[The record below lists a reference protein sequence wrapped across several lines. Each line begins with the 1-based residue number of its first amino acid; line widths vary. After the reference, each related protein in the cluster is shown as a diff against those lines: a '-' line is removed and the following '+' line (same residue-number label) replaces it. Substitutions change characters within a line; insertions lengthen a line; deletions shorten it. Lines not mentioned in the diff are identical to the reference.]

1 MNINQVKYFV
11 TVYEQGSISTAA
23 RGHNVSAQAV
33 SKAISDLEREYGQ
46 KLFDRTNSGVSPTV
60 QGRAFYQ
67 KAKVAAKAY
76 ADLETMSFGGG
87 MPEPESLAPFR
98 MALCSPA
105 FDGDD
110 QLRRAWSMFFQRNTG
125 MPITFDLASR
135 EQMARGIDPDE
146 YDALVTI
153 GTYERQGCTCTPM
166 GSLPTGITV
175 ARTHPLASKEFVTFA
190 DLGKYPAG
198 ESGVYDSFNNSILV
212 TCKRLHLVS
221 NVNQITTAADALAH
235 ITIKQGYY
243 FSVVLNR
250 LRKAKL
256 ATALIPID
264 PAEDPR
270 IPICIVTRD
279 DRETARHRIVRNFAL
294 HAMDLVGS

>member
-23 RGHNVSAQAV
+23 RGHNVSVQAV

-46 KLFDRTNSGVSPTV
+46 KLFDRTNNGVSPTV

-76 ADLETMSFGGG
+76 ADLETMSFDSRL
-87 MPEPESLAPFR
+87 PEPESLAPFR

-153 GTYERQGCTCTPM
+153 GKYEKQGCTCTPM

-175 ARTHPLASKEFVTFA
+175 ARAHPLASKEFVTFA

-198 ESGVYDSFNNSILV
+198 ESGVYDSFNSSILV
-212 TCKRLHLVS
+212 TCKQLHLVS

>member
-67 KAKVAAKAY
+67 KAKVAARAY
-76 ADLETMSFGGG
+76 TDLETMSFGGG
-87 MPEPESLAPFR
+87 LPEPESLAPFR

-153 GTYERQGCTCTPM
+153 GKYEKQGCTCTPM

-198 ESGVYDSFNNSILV
+198 ESGVYDSFNCSILV

-250 LRKAKL
+250 LRQAKL

-294 HAMDLVGS
+294 HAMDLIGS

>member
-87 MPEPESLAPFR
+87 IPEPESLAPFR

-125 MPITFDLASR
+125 MPIMFDLASR

-198 ESGVYDSFNNSILV
+198 ESGVYDSFNSSILV

-270 IPICIVTRD
+270 IPICIVTHD

>member
-23 RGHNVSAQAV
+23 RGHNISAQAV

-67 KAKVAAKAY
+67 KAKVAARAY
-76 ADLETMSFGGG
+76 TDMETMSFGGG
-87 MPEPESLAPFR
+87 LPEPESLAPFR

-146 YDALVTI
+146 YDELVTI

-198 ESGVYDSFNNSILV
+198 ESGVYDSFNSSILV
-212 TCKRLHLVS
+212 TCKQLHLVS

-256 ATALIPID
+256 AIALIPID

>member
-67 KAKVAAKAY
+67 KAKVAARAY
-76 ADLETMSFGGG
+76 TDLETMSFGGG
-87 MPEPESLAPFR
+87 LPEPESPAPFR

-110 QLRRAWSMFFQRNTG
+110 QLCRAWSMFFQRNTG

-198 ESGVYDSFNNSILV
+198 ESGVYDSFNSSILV
-212 TCKRLHLVS
+212 TCKQLHLVS

-256 ATALIPID
+256 AIALIPID

>member
-46 KLFDRTNSGVSPTV
+46 KLFDRTNSGVNPTV

-67 KAKVAAKAY
+67 KAKVAARAY
-76 ADLETMSFGGG
+76 TDLETMSFGGG
-87 MPEPESLAPFR
+87 LPEPESLAPFR

-110 QLRRAWSMFFQRNTG
+110 ELRRAWSMFFQRNTG

-175 ARTHPLASKEFVTFA
+175 VRTHPLASKEFVTFA

-198 ESGVYDSFNNSILV
+198 ESGVYDSFNSSILV
-212 TCKRLHLVS
+212 TCKQLHLVS

-235 ITIKQGYY
+235 ITIKQGYC

-256 ATALIPID
+256 AIALIPID

>member
-67 KAKVAAKAY
+67 KAKVAARAY
-76 ADLETMSFGGG
+76 TDLEMMSFGGG
-87 MPEPESLAPFR
+87 LPEPESLAPFR

-110 QLRRAWSMFFQRNTG
+110 ELRRAWSMFFQRNTG

-198 ESGVYDSFNNSILV
+198 ESGVYDSFNSSILV
-212 TCKRLHLVS
+212 TCKQLHLVS

-294 HAMDLVGS
+294 HAMDLVDS

>member
-67 KAKVAAKAY
+67 KAKVAARAY
-76 ADLETMSFGGG
+76 TDLEMMSFGGG
-87 MPEPESLAPFR
+87 LPEPESLAPFR

-110 QLRRAWSMFFQRNTG
+110 ELRRAWSMFFQRNTG

-198 ESGVYDSFNNSILV
+198 ESGVYDSFNSSILV
-212 TCKRLHLVS
+212 TCKQLHLVS

-256 ATALIPID
+256 ATALIPI
-264 PAEDPR
+264 
-270 IPICIVTRD
+270 CIVTRD

>member
-46 KLFDRTNSGVSPTV
+46 KLFDRTNSGVNPTV

-67 KAKVAAKAY
+67 KAKVAARAY
-76 ADLETMSFGGG
+76 TDLETMSFGGG
-87 MPEPESLAPFR
+87 LPEPESLAPFR

-198 ESGVYDSFNNSILV
+198 ESGVYDSFNSSILV
-212 TCKRLHLVS
+212 TCKQLHLVS

>member
-46 KLFDRTNSGVSPTV
+46 KLFDRTNSGVNPTV

-67 KAKVAAKAY
+67 KAKVAARAY
-76 ADLETMSFGGG
+76 TDLETMSFGGG
-87 MPEPESLAPFR
+87 LPEPESLAPFR

-125 MPITFDLASR
+125 MPITFDLARR

-153 GTYERQGCTCTPM
+153 GKYEKQGCTCTPM

-198 ESGVYDSFNNSILV
+198 ESGVYDSFNSSILV
-212 TCKRLHLVS
+212 TCKQLHLVS
-221 NVNQITTAADALAH
+221 NVNRITTAADALAH

-264 PAEDPR
+264 PDEDPR

>member
-67 KAKVAAKAY
+67 KAKVAARAY
-76 ADLETMSFGGG
+76 TDLETMSFGGG
-87 MPEPESLAPFR
+87 LPEPESLAPFR

-110 QLRRAWSMFFQRNTG
+110 ELRRAWSMFFQHNTG

-198 ESGVYDSFNNSILV
+198 ESGVYDSFNSSILV
-212 TCKRLHLVS
+212 TCKQLHLVS

-256 ATALIPID
+256 AIALIPID

>member
-67 KAKVAAKAY
+67 KAKVAARAY
-76 ADLETMSFGGG
+76 TDLETMSFGGG
-87 MPEPESLAPFR
+87 LPEPESLAPFR

-190 DLGKYPAG
+190 ELGKYPAG
-198 ESGVYDSFNNSILV
+198 ESGVYDSFNSSILV

>member
-23 RGHNVSAQAV
+23 RGHDVSAQAV

-87 MPEPESLAPFR
+87 LPEPESLAPFR

-135 EQMARGIDPDE
+135 EQMAHGIDPDE

-198 ESGVYDSFNNSILV
+198 ESGVYDSFNSSILV
-212 TCKRLHLVS
+212 TCKQLHLVS
-221 NVNQITTAADALAH
+221 NVNRITTAADALAH

-264 PAEDPR
+264 PDEDPR

>member
-67 KAKVAAKAY
+67 KAKVAARAY
-76 ADLETMSFGGG
+76 TDLETMSFGGG
-87 MPEPESLAPFR
+87 LPEPESLAPFR

-198 ESGVYDSFNNSILV
+198 ESGVYDSFNSSILV
-212 TCKRLHLVS
+212 TCKQLHLVS

-264 PAEDPR
+264 PDEDPR

>member
-110 QLRRAWSMFFQRNTG
+110 ELRRAWSMFFQRNTG

-198 ESGVYDSFNNSILV
+198 ESGVYDSFNSSILV

>member
-125 MPITFDLASR
+125 IPITFDLASR

-198 ESGVYDSFNNSILV
+198 ESGVYDSFNSSILV

-294 HAMDLVGS
+294 HAMDLIGS

>member
-67 KAKVAAKAY
+67 KAKVAARAY
-76 ADLETMSFGGG
+76 TDLETMSFGGG
-87 MPEPESLAPFR
+87 LPEPESLAPFR

-110 QLRRAWSMFFQRNTG
+110 ELRRAWSMFFQRNTG

-153 GTYERQGCTCTPM
+153 GAYERQGCTCTPM

-198 ESGVYDSFNNSILV
+198 ESGVYDSFNSSILV
-212 TCKRLHLVS
+212 TCKQLHLVS

>member
-67 KAKVAAKAY
+67 KAKVAARAY
-76 ADLETMSFGGG
+76 TDLETMSFGGG
-87 MPEPESLAPFR
+87 LPEPESLAPFR

-110 QLRRAWSMFFQRNTG
+110 ELRRAWSMFFQRNTG

-198 ESGVYDSFNNSILV
+198 ESGVYDSFNSSILV
-212 TCKRLHLVS
+212 TCKQLHLVS
-221 NVNQITTAADALAH
+221 NVNQITTTADALAH

>member
-1 MNINQVKYFV
+1 M
-11 TVYEQGSISTAA
+11 
-23 RGHNVSAQAV
+23 
-33 SKAISDLEREYGQ
+33 
-46 KLFDRTNSGVSPTV
+46 
-60 QGRAFYQ
+60 
-67 KAKVAAKAY
+67 
-76 ADLETMSFGGG
+76 
-87 MPEPESLAPFR
+87 
-98 MALCSPA
+98 
-105 FDGDD
+105 
-110 QLRRAWSMFFQRNTG
+110 
-125 MPITFDLASR
+125 
-135 EQMARGIDPDE
+135 
-146 YDALVTI
+146 
-153 GTYERQGCTCTPM
+153 
-166 GSLPTGITV
+166 

-198 ESGVYDSFNNSILV
+198 ESGVYDSFNSSILV
-212 TCKRLHLVS
+212 TCKQLHLVS

-256 ATALIPID
+256 TTALIPID

-279 DRETARHRIVRNFAL
+279 DRETARHRVVRNFAL

>member
-11 TVYEQGSISTAA
+11 TVYEQGSISAAA

-46 KLFDRTNSGVSPTV
+46 KLFDRTNSGVNPTV

-67 KAKVAAKAY
+67 KAKVAARAY
-76 ADLETMSFGGG
+76 TDLETMSFGGG
-87 MPEPESLAPFR
+87 LPEPESLAPFR

-110 QLRRAWSMFFQRNTG
+110 ELRRAWSMFFQRNTG

-198 ESGVYDSFNNSILV
+198 ESGVYDSFNSSILV
-212 TCKRLHLVS
+212 TCKQLHLVS

-256 ATALIPID
+256 AIALIPID

>member
-198 ESGVYDSFNNSILV
+198 ESFNSSILV
-212 TCKRLHLVS
+212 TCKQLHLVS

>member
-67 KAKVAAKAY
+67 KAKVAARAY
-76 ADLETMSFGGG
+76 TDLETMSFGGG
-87 MPEPESLAPFR
+87 LPEPESLAPFR

-110 QLRRAWSMFFQRNTG
+110 ELRRAWSMFFQRNTG

-198 ESGVYDSFNNSILV
+198 ESGVYDSFNSSILV
-212 TCKRLHLVS
+212 TCKQLHLVS

-270 IPICIVTRD
+270 IPICIATRD

>member
-67 KAKVAAKAY
+67 KAKVAARAY
-76 ADLETMSFGGG
+76 TDLETMSFGGG
-87 MPEPESLAPFR
+87 LPEPESLAPFR

-110 QLRRAWSMFFQRNTG
+110 ELRRAWSMFFQRNTG
-125 MPITFDLASR
+125 MPITFELASR

-198 ESGVYDSFNNSILV
+198 ESGVYDSFNSSILV
-212 TCKRLHLVS
+212 TCKQLHLVS

-256 ATALIPID
+256 AIALIPID

>member
-46 KLFDRTNSGVSPTV
+46 KLFDRTNSGVNPTV

-67 KAKVAAKAY
+67 KAKVAARAY
-76 ADLETMSFGGG
+76 TDLETMSFGGG
-87 MPEPESLAPFR
+87 LPEPESLAPFR

-110 QLRRAWSMFFQRNTG
+110 ELRRAWSMFFQRNTG

-153 GTYERQGCTCTPM
+153 GPYERQGCTCTPM

-190 DLGKYPAG
+190 DLGKYTAG
-198 ESGVYDSFNNSILV
+198 ESGVYDSFNSSILV
-212 TCKRLHLVS
+212 TCKQLHLVS

>member
-67 KAKVAAKAY
+67 KAKVAARAY
-76 ADLETMSFGGG
+76 TDLETMSFGGG
-87 MPEPESLAPFR
+87 LPEPESLAPFR

-110 QLRRAWSMFFQRNTG
+110 ELRRAWSVFFQRNTG

-135 EQMARGIDPDE
+135 EQMAHGIDPDE

-198 ESGVYDSFNNSILV
+198 ESGVYDSFNSSILV
-212 TCKRLHLVS
+212 TCKQLHLVS

-256 ATALIPID
+256 AIALIPID

>member
-190 DLGKYPAG
+190 ELGKYPAG
-198 ESGVYDSFNNSILV
+198 ESGVYDSFNSSILV

>member
-33 SKAISDLEREYGQ
+33 SKTISDLEREYGQ

-67 KAKVAAKAY
+67 KAKVAARAY
-76 ADLETMSFGGG
+76 TDLETMSFGGG
-87 MPEPESLAPFR
+87 LPEPESLAPFR

-110 QLRRAWSMFFQRNTG
+110 QLCRAWSMFFQRNTG

-198 ESGVYDSFNNSILV
+198 ESGVYDSFNSSILV
-212 TCKRLHLVS
+212 TCKQLHLVS

-250 LRKAKL
+250 PRKAKL
-256 ATALIPID
+256 AIALIPID

>member
-67 KAKVAAKAY
+67 KAKVAARAY
-76 ADLETMSFGGG
+76 TDLETMSFGGG
-87 MPEPESLAPFR
+87 LPEPESLAPFR

-153 GTYERQGCTCTPM
+153 GKYEKQGCTCTPM

-198 ESGVYDSFNNSILV
+198 ESGVYDSFNSSILV
-212 TCKRLHLVS
+212 TCKQLHLVS

-279 DRETARHRIVRNFAL
+279 DRETARRRIVRNFAL
-294 HAMDLVGS
+294 HAMDLIGS

>member
-33 SKAISDLEREYGQ
+33 SKAISDLEREYEQ

-67 KAKVAAKAY
+67 KAKVAARAY
-76 ADLETMSFGGG
+76 TDLETMSFGGG
-87 MPEPESLAPFR
+87 LPEPESLAPFR

-110 QLRRAWSMFFQRNTG
+110 ELRRAWSMFFQRNTG

-198 ESGVYDSFNNSILV
+198 ESGVYDSFNSSILV
-212 TCKRLHLVS
+212 TCKQLHLVS

>member
-67 KAKVAAKAY
+67 KAKVAARAY
-76 ADLETMSFGGG
+76 TDLETMSFGGG
-87 MPEPESLAPFR
+87 LPEPESLAPFR

-110 QLRRAWSMFFQRNTG
+110 ELRRAWSMFFQRNTG

-135 EQMARGIDPDE
+135 EQMAHGIDPDE

-198 ESGVYDSFNNSILV
+198 ESGVYDSFNSSILV
-212 TCKRLHLVS
+212 TCKQLHLVS

-264 PAEDPR
+264 PDEDPR

>member
-46 KLFDRTNSGVSPTV
+46 KLFDRTNSGVNPTV

-67 KAKVAAKAY
+67 KAKVAARAY
-76 ADLETMSFGGG
+76 TDLKTMSFGGG
-87 MPEPESLAPFR
+87 LPEPESLAPFR

-110 QLRRAWSMFFQRNTG
+110 ELRRAWSMFFQRNTG

-198 ESGVYDSFNNSILV
+198 ESGVYDSFNSSILV
-212 TCKRLHLVS
+212 TCKQLHLVS

>member
-67 KAKVAAKAY
+67 KAKVAARAY
-76 ADLETMSFGGG
+76 TDLEMMSFGGG
-87 MPEPESLAPFR
+87 LPEPESLAPFR

-110 QLRRAWSMFFQRNTG
+110 ELRRAWSMFFQRNTG

-198 ESGVYDSFNNSILV
+198 ESGVYDSFNSSILV
-212 TCKRLHLVS
+212 TCKQLHLVS

-250 LRKAKL
+250 LGKAKL

>member
-67 KAKVAAKAY
+67 KAKVAARAY
-76 ADLETMSFGGG
+76 TDLETMSFGGG
-87 MPEPESLAPFR
+87 LPEPESLAPFR

-110 QLRRAWSMFFQRNTG
+110 ELRRAWSMFFQRNTG

-135 EQMARGIDPDE
+135 EEMARGIDPDE

-198 ESGVYDSFNNSILV
+198 ESGVYDSFNSSILV
-212 TCKRLHLVS
+212 TCKQLHLVS
-221 NVNQITTAADALAH
+221 NVNQITTATDALAH

-256 ATALIPID
+256 AIALIPID

>member
-87 MPEPESLAPFR
+87 IPEPESLAPFR

-125 MPITFDLASR
+125 MPIMFDLASR

-198 ESGVYDSFNNSILV
+198 ESGVYDSFNSSILV

-221 NVNQITTAADALAH
+221 NINQITTAADALAH

>member
-67 KAKVAAKAY
+67 KAKVAARAY
-76 ADLETMSFGGG
+76 TDLETMSFGGG
-87 MPEPESLAPFR
+87 LPEPESLAPFR

-110 QLRRAWSMFFQRNTG
+110 ELRRAWSMFFQRNTG

-198 ESGVYDSFNNSILV
+198 ESGVYDSFNSSILV
-212 TCKRLHLVS
+212 TCKQLHLVS
-221 NVNQITTAADALAH
+221 NVNQITTATDALAH

-256 ATALIPID
+256 AIALIPID

>member
-46 KLFDRTNSGVSPTV
+46 KLFDRTNSGVNPTV

-67 KAKVAAKAY
+67 KAKVAARAY
-76 ADLETMSFGGG
+76 TDLETMSFGGG
-87 MPEPESLAPFR
+87 LPEPESLAPFR

-153 GTYERQGCTCTPM
+153 GKYEKQGCTCTPN
-166 GSLPTGITV
+166 GSLPTGNTE

-198 ESGVYDSFNNSILV
+198 ESGVYDSFNSSILV
-212 TCKRLHLVS
+212 TCKQLHLVS

>member
-198 ESGVYDSFNNSILV
+198 ESGVYDSFNSSILV